1 MLDFNTGVGLKLFWK
16 NNFLSPPGS
25 VKILY
30 QSWLFVVLHSEDGCV
45 IYLFD
50 ITISHDKQEIQFTPG
65 RMVFIPSNSVQK

>member
-16 NNFLSPPGS
+16 NYFLSRPRN

-30 QSWLFVVLHSEDGCV
+30 QSWLFLVQFSKGECV

-50 ITISHDKQEIQFTPG
+50 IISHDI
-65 RMVFIPSNSVQK
+65 